1 MLAPIGW
8 DPGMGHD
15 RWQGITMKRSKRSRS
30 LSRKASKPPARTA
43 RASEILAKPPSVLP
57 PLDDARK
64 LYMETHPGRQTS
76 SREDLHFEFTT
87 LVTQFSRRWRNRL
100 NEQLAELGQTQA
112 RVESLFWIEVA
123 GGRATQR
130 ELADRVGIE
139 GPTFARMLDTLE
151 KEGLVERRVSRDDRR
166 TKTIALKRHAV
177 PGLKRIGEV
186 VGAARRDLLQDV
198 DEKELLAVV
207 SLMRILMA
215 KLERR

>member
-1 MLAPIGW
+1 
-8 DPGMGHD
+8 
-15 RWQGITMKRSKRSRS
+15 MKRSKRSRS
-30 LSRKASKPPARTA
+30 LSRKASRPPARSRPPEALT
-43 RASEILAKPPSVLP
+43 KPRSALP
-57 PLDDARK
+57 PLEDARK
-64 LYMETHPGRQTS
+64 LYMEAHPDRSTS
-76 SREDLHFEFTT
+76 SREDLHFQFTT

-100 NEQLAELGQTQA
+100 NERLAKLGQTQA

-130 ELADRVGIE
+130 ELAERVGIE

-151 KEGLVERRVSRDDRR
+151 EEGLVERRLSREDRR

-198 DEKELLAVV
+198 DENDLVAVV

-215 KLERR
+215 RLERR